1 MTEKKQTTD
10 KEQELLEQTEKQT
23 QLQEEDLD
31 KVAGGSKGSLVITKY
46 VDKASPKL
54 S

>member
-31 KVAGGSKGSLVITKY
+31 NSPLISLQPVTHQEENRAHY
-46 VDKASPKL
+46 
-54 S
+54 